1 MIKAVKN
8 FANKTKENNENMF
21 IILSGLLN
29 KIKAK
34 PLYII
39 VIPWVA
45 YAFYLIAFASP
56 QFESQSQII
65 VKSSDKASSFDASAL
80 LGSAVSGAGY
90 SNDSQLIEAF
100 VKSTDMLDYLN
111 KTIQISEHYSLPDAD
126 VFSRLNSDHTREG
139 LLKYYLDHV
148 EVEVD
153 STSSIITLKTRAF
166 SADYAT
172 LINQTIV
179 EHAENFINNIGN
191 NLAKSQLAFAQS
203 EHDIVEQ
210 KLQEAKLGILEFQ
223 SKYNVLDPTA
233 EGAAF
238 QQIAFSLEAT
248 LAQKK
253 AELNTLRSM
262 MSETAP
268 EVLTAKRQIKALE
281 EQIESQK
288 SRVSDKSQG
297 EHSLSVSEQMAQY
310 SNLKVQLELAIQAFS
325 SSLMTLENTRVETYQ
340 QLQHLVTIESPT
352 HPEDNKYPEVI
363 YNLVL
368 VGVVLF
374 MLFAI
379 IRIIIATIR
388 EL

>member
-1 MIKAVKN
+1 MIKAVRE
-8 FANKTKENNENMF
+8 FANKTKENNENIF
-21 IILSGLLN
+21 VILASLLE
-29 KIKAK
+29 KLKTK

-39 VIPWVA
+39 VIPWVL
-45 YAFYLIAFASP
+45 YAFYLIVIASP
-56 QFESQSQII
+56 QYESQSQII
-65 VKSSDKASSFDASAL
+65 VKSSDNASSFDPSAL
-80 LGSAVSGAGY
+80 LGGAMSGSGY

-100 VKSTDMLDYLN
+100 VKSSDMLNYLN
-111 KTIQISEHYSLPDAD
+111 TTIQISEHYSSSEGD
-126 VFSRLNSDHTREG
+126 VFSRLNNDYTREG
-139 LLKYYLDHV
+139 LLKYYLNHID
-148 EVEVD
+148 VEVD
-153 STSSIITLKTRAF
+153 SASSIITLKTRAF
-166 SADYAT
+166 SADFAK

-191 NLAKSQLAFAQS
+191 NLAKSQLSFAQS

-210 KLQEAKLGILEFQ
+210 KLQAAKLDILEFQ

-248 LAQKK
+248 LAQKR

-297 EHSLSVSEQMAQY
+297 TQSLSVSEQMAQY

-325 SSLMTLENTRVETYQ
+325 SSLLTLENTRVETYQ
-340 QLQHLVTIESPT
+340 QLQHLVTVESPT
-352 HPEDNKYPEVI
+352 LPEDNQYPQVM

-379 IRIIIATIR
+379 IRIVIATIR